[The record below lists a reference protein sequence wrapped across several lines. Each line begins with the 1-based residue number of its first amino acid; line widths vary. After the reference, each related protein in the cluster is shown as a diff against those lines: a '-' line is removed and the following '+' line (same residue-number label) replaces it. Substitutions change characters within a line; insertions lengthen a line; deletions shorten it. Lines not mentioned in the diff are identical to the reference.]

1 MGLGDILGSETRGH
15 GVRLIMQDRVMHMCR
30 GTQEIKLMGRVSM
43 EDPSVEVGGC
53 ISHRTK
59 VFILISQFL
68 VQSNLAIDQTHT
80 YICTM
85 QPYPPFLKV
94 KFIDPK
100 GPISPV

>member
-15 GVRLIMQDRVMHMCR
+15 GVRFMQDRVMHMCR

-59 VFILISQFL
+59 VFILISHFL
-68 VQSNLAIDQTHT
+68 VQSNLAIMIDQTHI
-80 YICTM
+80 YIYVPCNHI
-85 QPYPPFLKV
+85 PLF
-94 KFIDPK
+94 
-100 GPISPV
+100 